1 MVKRTIGAR
10 AFLGSAALGCV
21 VVGCIL
27 LGGCGKTKGPALAG
41 GKPVAHWL
49 QAVEDRNPKVRKEAV
64 EKLGNVGPI
73 DAAAIPTLVRALK
86 DNDPLVRRA
95 AILAILKVGELPQEA
110 IDSLVEL
117 QQHDRDPKVREYAAK
132 ALKRL
137 QSGAGES

>member
-1 MVKRTIGAR
+1 MVKRMMVAR
-10 AFLGSAALGCV
+10 VCWGSTAMSFV
-21 VVGCIL
+21 VIGCIL
-27 LGGCGKTKGPALAG
+27 LGGCGRAQGPTLAG

-49 QAVEDRNPKVRKEAV
+49 QAVEDRNPQLRKEAV

-95 AILAILKVGELPQEA
+95 AILAILKVGELPREA
-110 IDSLVEL
+110 IDSLIDL
-117 QQHDRDPKVREYAAK
+117 QQHDHDAKVREYAAK

-137 QSGAGES
+137 QRGAGDS